1 MGKSNNIA
9 YCRESVWYHKVRTLN
24 LDGTFNTEEKGG
36 FATETEAEASYLE
49 AKKDFDN
56 AYREYLMTHEL
67 NKEIMLKDYLRF
79 WFDGTFSQRIESSTR
94 MTRSYVLDSWL
105 MPNISQDIKLRYVTA
120 EYLNAL
126 LEKVAIVSPSA
137 GNATRELLY
146 MAFKDAM
153 LEGYIN
159 NNPVVET
166 KQYKRKKPEVKI
178 LSREQMR
185 VLLSSATKSNWYLE
199 ILLGLFCGLRKG
211 EIMGLKFSDFDTEN
225 STVKISRQLGKE
237 YYVDPVTNEKK
248 TVICEKAPKT
258 DNSYRMLKV
267 PEVIIKELKKRELV
281 VKLNKEVIGNEY
293 EDNDYV
299 SCQKDGQPHNSASFN
314 GYLHKLCKRN
324 GLPAISVHSLRHMY
338 ATILMEQGVEL
349 HKISALLGHSS
360 VNITF
365 EYYCDVIDEKE
376 RIVDFLNS
384 SFEYRGGA
392 YGKERYEVCGL

>member
-126 LEKVAIVSPSA
+126 LEKVATVSPSA

-281 VKLNKEVIGNEY
+281 VKLNKEVNMKTMIMFHARKMGNHIIALHLMGICIS
-293 EDNDYV
+293 YV
-299 SCQKDGQPHNSASFN
+299 
-314 GYLHKLCKRN
+314 
-324 GLPAISVHSLRHMY
+324 
-338 ATILMEQGVEL
+338 
-349 HKISALLGHSS
+349 
-360 VNITF
+360 
-365 EYYCDVIDEKE
+365 KE
-376 RIVDFLNS
+376 MDCLQYQCIH
-384 SFEYRGGA
+384 
-392 YGKERYEVCGL
+392 